1 MKVSKLFKF
10 KGAWLKEAGFY
21 LMYVFGSLSIGYN
34 AGMNDWAHCLTSVAF
49 VLTAYGWRRTYL
61 GLTKVLSACDCICNT
76 NDELI
81 VMNKELSDKYKQEL
95 SIAQGLIS
103 ENKDLKLKLK
113 NARMENSR
121 IRKGGSRHE

>member
-21 LMYVFGSLSIGYN
+21 LMYVAGCMSIGYN
-34 AGMNDWAHCLTSVAF
+34 AGTHDWPHCLSSLAF
-49 VLTAYGWRRTYL
+49 VLAAYGWRRTYL

-95 SIAQGLIS
+95 LIAQGFIS
-103 ENKDLKLKLK
+103 ENKELKFKLK

>member
-34 AGMNDWAHCLTSVAF
+34 AGTHDWPHCLSSLAF
-49 VLTAYGWRRTYL
+49 VLATYGWMRTHRL
-61 GLTKVLSACDCICNT
+61 FKNALTACDTICDA

-81 VMNKELSDKYKQEL
+81 TLNKELNDKYKKEMSL
-95 SIAQGLIS
+95 VQGLIS
-103 ENKDLKLKLK
+103 ENKELKFKLK

-121 IRKGGSRHE
+121 IRKGGSGHE